1 MMPYGRGCMFKNAF
15 RRIRLEYLKLLRTK
29 GAPSIVAKGFALGV
43 FLEFITLP
51 TLGIAFFL
59 LYPLNLLFRG
69 SLPAALIGYLLGKV
83 ILPVF
88 LYVNYA
94 LGNHLIGGKHAV
106 GSPNWHDF
114 TSWHTWKEKGLA
126 FFVGSAI
133 MGAVVAVVGYVL
145 VYWAL
150 VSYRRRRE
158 HRNRI

>member
-1 MMPYGRGCMFKNAF
+1 MIRNAF

-69 SLPAALIGYLLGKV
+69 SLPAALIGYLMGKV

-88 LYVNYA
+88 LYINYT
-94 LGNHLIGGKHAV
+94 LGNRLIGGGKQAAS
-106 GSPNWHDF
+106 SPHWHDL
-114 TSWHTWKEKGLA
+114 TTWHTWKEKGLA

-133 MGAVVAVVGYVL
+133 VGAVVAVVGYVL

-150 VSYRRRRE
+150 ISYRRRKER
-158 HRNRI
+158 RNRI

>member
-1 MMPYGRGCMFKNAF
+1 MIKNTF

-69 SLPAALIGYLLGKV
+69 SLPAALIGYLMGKV

-88 LYVNYA
+88 LYINYT
-94 LGNHLIGGKHAV
+94 LGNRLIGGSKQAV
-106 GSPNWHDF
+106 GSLRWHDF
-114 TSWHTWKEKGLA
+114 TSWHMWKEKGLA

-133 MGAVVAVVGYVL
+133 VGAVVAVVGYVL

-150 VSYRRRRE
+150 ISYRRRKER
-158 HRNRI
+158 RNQV

>member
-1 MMPYGRGCMFKNAF
+1 MIRNAF

-69 SLPAALIGYLLGKV
+69 SLPAALIGYLMGKV

-88 LYVNYA
+88 LYINYT
-94 LGNHLIGGKHAV
+94 LGNRLIGGSNKAV
-106 GSPNWHDF
+106 GSPHWHDL
-114 TSWHTWKEKGLA
+114 TTWHTWKEKGLA

-133 MGAVVAVVGYVL
+133 VGAVVAVVGYVL

-150 VSYRRRRE
+150 ISYRRRKER
-158 HRNRI
+158 RNRI